1 MSALIKT
8 SSKINTMQMVRQ
20 IWSSKFLGTNNV
32 LLARYG
38 NVYEARGMHNVL
50 ALEHGSDVRRFKN
63 TLRIGIP
70 MNEIHTLTDS
80 MKKNG
85 YNMHVIYR
93 GEGGAVYCH
102 PFDLPDM
109 RDRRLEL
116 SQQQRDRIRF
126 EKLKKIKKKQISD
139 EMKRRKSIY
148 QEHIH
153 SAFKE
158 SDGSDSSDDDDY
170 GVNFVE
176 YPTKKANL

>member
-38 NVYEARGMHNVL
+38 NVYEARGLHNVL

-70 MNEIHTLTDS
+70 INKIHTLTDS
-80 MKKNG
+80 MKENG

-93 GEGGAVYCH
+93 GEGGAVHCH

-126 EKLKKIKKKQISD
+126 EKLKKISD
-139 EMKRRKSIY
+139 EIKRRKSIY

-153 SAFKE
+153 SAFKA

-176 YPTKKANL
+176 YPPKKANL